1 MHGVDMHL
9 NLSHAAGPHTSVEYV
24 GRALDDAGRVV
35 LARMATRAFVDNSEL
50 ELDQDRDV
58 PMIDGAVSPHE
69 GLTQTQET
77 QVFEDT
83 QVMEETEEGEIDM
96 DLEGRVTQVVEGV
109 SVGQQEDWSLVDE
122 AKTR

>member
-1 MHGVDMHL
+1 M
-9 NLSHAAGPHTSVEYV
+9 
-24 GRALDDAGRVV
+24 VV
-35 LARMATRAFVDNSEL
+35 VVVVVFFAFVDNGEL
-50 ELDQDRDV
+50 ELEQDRDV

-96 DLEGRVTQVVEGV
+96 NLEGRVTQVVEG
-109 SVGQQEDWSLVDE
+109 G
-122 AKTR
+122 

>member
-1 MHGVDMHL
+1 MRVFLSSCAGGGGGGGVPGL
-9 NLSHAAGPHTSVEYV
+9 LC
-24 GRALDDAGRVV
+24 RVF
-35 LARMATRAFVDNSEL
+35 LHNGEL

-83 QVMEETEEGEIDM
+83 QVMEETEEGEIDVNLDDDQM
-96 DLEGRVTQVVEGV
+96 VEGLV
-109 SVGQQEDWSLVDE
+109 ASLCRV
-122 AKTR
+122 KIICLRQRTRKKIQRRGKILCQVMAW